1 MRKVEGIMYLDGFI
15 GSIWF
20 ANWLVIHWGT
30 VRFGDGPWLIPV
42 WPGGLTPSGTQIY
55 APSGVLAIGVGFT
68 LRDLVQRR
76 LGTKVAIVAIVMGAL
91 LSAALDPSLAL
102 ASGVAFL
109 LSETLDLFVYTPLQ
123 RRHLVGAVVASNLVG
138 LLVDS
143 IVFLTIAFGSLS
155 LLQGQ
160 VIGKAWMTLL
170 AIPVVYAI
178 REWDRKRGPLPFDV
192 EPSHVPPCSRTNGT
206 FSRPAT
212 DDRDRA

>member
-1 MRKVEGIMYLDGFI
+1 MRKYEGTMYFVGFI
-15 GSIWF
+15 GSIWI
-20 ANWLVIHWGT
+20 ANWLVTHWGT

-42 WPGGLTPSGTQIY
+42 WPGSLTPTGNPIY

-76 LGTKVAIVAIVMGAL
+76 LGIKIAVLAIVAGAL
-91 LSAALDPSLAL
+91 LSATLDPSLAL
-102 ASGVAFL
+102 ATGVAFL
-109 LSETLDLFVYTPLQ
+109 LAETFDLVVYTPLQ
-123 RRHLVGAVVASNLVG
+123 RRHLIGAVVASNLVG
-138 LLVDS
+138 IVVDS

-178 REWDRKRGPLPFDV
+178 REWDRKRVPITFDV
-192 EPSHVPPCSRTNGT
+192 GPSH
-206 FSRPAT
+206 
-212 DDRDRA
+212 